1 MVIARS
7 GARFLS
13 SAASTRAALWRAS
26 LSGIWWESRN
36 SRAAEGS
43 GPIAASH
50 ATAKIAPSERRMPL
64 PQPNMPQPNMPQ
76 PNMPRLRAPARHA
89 QARHAQAQHAQAQHA
104 QAQHAQAQHARAQHA
119 KVASSQSV
127 RARRAPPPTPCRRN
141 GPNAANRRRT
151 GLQTDM
157 EGLRLGRF
165 AARKSAVVVEH
176 G

>member
-76 PNMPRLRAPARHA
+76 PNMPRLRA
-89 QARHAQAQHAQAQHA
+89 QARHA

-119 KVASSQSV
+119 RAQHAKVASPQSV